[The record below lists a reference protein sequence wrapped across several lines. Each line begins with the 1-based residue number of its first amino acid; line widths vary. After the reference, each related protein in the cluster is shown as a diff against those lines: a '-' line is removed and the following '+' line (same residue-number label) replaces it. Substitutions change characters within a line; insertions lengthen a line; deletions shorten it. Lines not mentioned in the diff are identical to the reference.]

1 MIAGEMAENC
11 KAAGAQFVF
20 KGSFDKANC
29 TSLSGK
35 RGLGIDAGLRVM
47 QAVKDAIGYPVL
59 TDVHAADQCTDV
71 AAVCDILQIPTFL
84 CRQTDLLIAAGKRA
98 L

>member
-29 TSLSGK
+29 TSLLGK
-35 RGLGIDAGLRVM
+35 RGLGIDGGL
-47 QAVKDAIGYPVL
+47 
-59 TDVHAADQCTDV
+59 
-71 AAVCDILQIPTFL
+71 
-84 CRQTDLLIAAGKRA
+84 
-98 L
+98 